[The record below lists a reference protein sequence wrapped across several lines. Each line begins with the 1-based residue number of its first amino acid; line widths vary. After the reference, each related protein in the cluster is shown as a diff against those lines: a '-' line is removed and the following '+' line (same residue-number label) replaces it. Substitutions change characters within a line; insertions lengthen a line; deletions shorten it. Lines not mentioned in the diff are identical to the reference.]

1 MTQRYS
7 PLRLLPAFAV
17 MVCALTFAQLARAA
31 DRNHVET
38 FLNVTGFDVALDS
51 IALSAESVP
60 AMIGLEPEVFGTEF
74 ERISEDVFDHK
85 DMRGQAVD
93 YLEETLS
100 AKALQ
105 HAQDFYDSALGQR
118 LVKAENASHMIEDDE
133 VKRIAGERII
143 SDLLKQG
150 DERIELLKRMGR
162 AVNADDSAVH
172 AVQEV
177 QLRLLIAADT
187 SGLIELQVDTE
198 ALKALLAEQSDEM
211 RLSMQTS
218 GLAASA
224 YTYQGFDNAELENYI
239 TALETPEM
247 QEVYSLL
254 NAIQYEITASR
265 YEEMAYRLG
274 RIGAGQDI

>member
-7 PLRLLPAFAV
+7 PLRLLPALV
-17 MVCALTFAQLARAA
+17 LMLCALAFGQIARAA
-31 DRNHVET
+31 DRTHVET
-38 FLNVTGFDVALDS
+38 FLNITGFDVALDS

-60 AMIGLEPEVFGTEF
+60 VMIGLEPDVFGAEF
-74 ERISEDVFDHK
+74 ERIAKEVFDHK
-85 DMRGQAVD
+85 DMRAQAVD
-93 YLEETLS
+93 YLEQTLS
-100 AKALQ
+100 DTALS
-105 HAQDFYDSALGQR
+105 HAQRFYDSPLGQR
-118 LVKAENASHMIEDDE
+118 LVQAENASHMVEDDE
-133 VKRIAGERII
+133 IKQIAGERII

-150 DERIELLKRMGR
+150 SQRVEILKRMGR
-162 AVNADDSAVH
+162 AVDADDSAVH

-177 QLRLLIAADT
+177 QLRLLIAADA
-187 SGLIELQVDTE
+187 SGLIELQLDTE

-224 YTYQGFDNAELENYI
+224 YTYQAFNNSELEDYI
-239 TALETPEM
+239 LALETPEM